1 MKQLWAPWRS
11 EYVNSGGGSP
21 FGKEPE
27 CFFCS
32 LPKKADEKGGVS
44 PTETLILFNGPLT
57 TVMLNKYPYNN
68 GHLLVAPVRH
78 LAKFEELTPTESI
91 DSFRML
97 KHSIDALTKKMKP
110 DGFNIGINLGRAAG
124 AGVEDHMHW
133 HVVPRWH
140 GDVNFMPVMSEV
152 KVMPQHLQETLELL
166 LPLFERLD

>member
-11 EYVNSGGGSP
+11 EYINSGGGTP
-21 FGKEPE
+21 FGKEME

-32 LPKKADEKGGVS
+32 LRKKADDKGGITPVES
-44 PTETLILFNGPLT
+44 LILFSGPLT

-68 GHLLVAPVRH
+68 GHLLVAPSRH
-78 LAKFEELTPTESI
+78 VAKLEELTTVESA

-97 KHSIDALTKKMKP
+97 KHSIDALTKKMRP

-152 KVMPQHLQETLELL
+152 KVMPQHLQETYDLL
-166 LPLFERLD
+166 LPFFERLD

>member
-11 EYVNSGGGSP
+11 EYVNSGGGAP
-21 FGKEPE
+21 LGKELE

-32 LPKKADEKGGVS
+32 PRKNEDLKESLV
-44 PTETLILFNGPLT
+44 LFNGPLT

-68 GHLLVAPVRH
+68 GHLLVAPSRH
-78 LAKFEELTPTESI
+78 VAKFEELTPEEGI

-97 KHSIDALTKKMKP
+97 RHSIAALTKKMKP

-133 HVVPRWH
+133 HIVPRWH

-152 KVMPQHLQETLELL
+152 KVMPQHLHETLRSL